1 MKFVVSSS
9 NLLNHSQAISRVI
22 NSKKTLSILDCF
34 LLELKGNALSLTA
47 ADNESRLQT
56 TIDVSNEGSDGSVAI
71 NAKTYSIRSVNCRIS
86 H

>member
-56 TIDVSNEGSDGSVAI
+56 TIDVSNEGSDGSVDWQPRRRAQGGL
-71 NAKTYSIRSVNCRIS
+71 SDGLHR
-86 H
+86 